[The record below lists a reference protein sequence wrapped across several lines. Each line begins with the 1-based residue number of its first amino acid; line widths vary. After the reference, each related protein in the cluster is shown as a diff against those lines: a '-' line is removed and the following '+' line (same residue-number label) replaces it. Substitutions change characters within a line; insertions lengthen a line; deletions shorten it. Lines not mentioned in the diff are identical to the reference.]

1 MSHKPLIALTSS
13 YRGDNTIALRH
24 TYFGAVY
31 DAGGI
36 PVALERTE
44 DPARIARYVAD
55 FDGFLFTGG
64 VDVDPA
70 CYGEPITGEGVEIDA
85 ARDRFELLLCEA
97 VLRSGKPVL
106 GICRGIQLLNVA
118 RGGTLY
124 QHIEGHRQS
133 PVPAVER
140 PQHVTVT
147 PDTRLH
153 ALVGTGDIMVNSFH
167 HQAIKDIA
175 PALRVT
181 AVADDGTVEAMEDP
195 AHPFFLGVQWHPEY
209 YHALCRTSKVIFDAF
224 VEAASVARP
233 QTARVK

>member
-1 MSHKPLIALTSS
+1 MPKRPLIAMSSS

-24 TYFGAVY
+24 TYFDAIY

-36 PVALERTE
+36 PVPLERTT
-44 DPARIARYVAD
+44 DPATVARYAAD
-55 FDGFLFTGG
+55 FDGFFFTGG

-70 CYGEPITGEGVEIDA
+70 RYGESITGEGVEIDP
-85 ARDRFELLLCEA
+85 ARDAFEFALYEA
-97 VLRSGKPVL
+97 VKDSGKPIL
-106 GICRGIQLLNVA
+106 GVCRGIQFLNVA

-124 QHIEGHRQS
+124 QHIEGHRQT
-133 PVPAVER
+133 PIPAVER

-153 ALVGTGDIMVNSFH
+153 ALVGAEEIMVNSFH

-175 PALRVT
+175 PSLVIT

-209 YHALCRTSKVIFDAF
+209 YHRDDRTSSAIFEAF
-224 VEAASVARP
+224 VKAC
-233 QTARVK
+233 Q

>member
-1 MSHKPLIALTSS
+1 MTKRPLIALSSS

-24 TYFGAVY
+24 TYFNAIY

-36 PVALERTE
+36 PVPLERTT
-44 DPARIARYVAD
+44 DPAIIARYAAD
-55 FDGFLFTGG
+55 FDGFFFTGG

-70 CYGEPITGEGVEIDA
+70 RYGESLTGEGVEIDA
-85 ARDRFELLLCEA
+85 VRDAFEFALYDA
-97 VLRSGKPVL
+97 VQDSGKPIL
-106 GICRGIQLLNVA
+106 GVCRGIQFLNVA

-124 QHIEGHRQS
+124 QHIDGHRQT
-133 PVPAVER
+133 PIPAVER

-147 PDTRLH
+147 PATRLH
-153 ALVGTGDIMVNSFH
+153 ALVDADGIMVNSFH

-175 PALRVT
+175 PGLVIT

-209 YHALCRTSKVIFDAF
+209 YHRDDRTSAAIFEAF
-224 VEAASVARP
+224 VNAC
-233 QTARVK
+233 Q

>member
-1 MSHKPLIALTSS
+1 MPKRPLIAMSSS

-24 TYFGAVY
+24 TYFDAIY

-36 PVALERTE
+36 PVPLERTT
-44 DPARIARYVAD
+44 DPATVARYAAD
-55 FDGFLFTGG
+55 FDGFFFTGG

-70 CYGEPITGEGVEIDA
+70 HYGESITGEGVEIDP
-85 ARDRFELLLCEA
+85 ARDAFEFALYEA
-97 VLRSGKPVL
+97 VKDSGKPTL
-106 GICRGIQLLNVA
+106 GVCRGIQFLNVA

-124 QHIEGHRQS
+124 QHIEGHRQT
-133 PVPAVER
+133 PIPAVER

-147 PDTRLH
+147 SDTRLH
-153 ALVGTGDIMVNSFH
+153 ALVGAEEIMVNSFH

-175 PALRVT
+175 PSLVIT

-209 YHALCRTSKVIFDAF
+209 YHRDDRTSAAIFEAF
-224 VEAASVARP
+224 VKAC
-233 QTARVK
+233 Q

>member
-1 MSHKPLIALTSS
+1 MPKRPLIAMSSS

-24 TYFGAVY
+24 TYFDAIY

-36 PVALERTE
+36 PVPLERTT
-44 DPARIARYVAD
+44 DPATVARYAAD
-55 FDGFLFTGG
+55 FDGFFFTGG

-70 CYGEPITGEGVEIDA
+70 RYGESITGEGVEIDP
-85 ARDRFELLLCEA
+85 ARDAFEFALYEA
-97 VLRSGKPVL
+97 VKDSGKPIL
-106 GICRGIQLLNVA
+106 GVCRGIQFLNVA

-124 QHIEGHRQS
+124 QHIEGHRQT
-133 PVPAVER
+133 PIPAVER

-153 ALVGTGDIMVNSFH
+153 ALVGAEEIMVNSFH
-167 HQAIKDIA
+167 HQAIKNIA
-175 PALRVT
+175 PSLVIT

-209 YHALCRTSKVIFDAF
+209 YHRDDRTSAAIFEAF
-224 VEAASVARP
+224 VKAC
-233 QTARVK
+233 Q